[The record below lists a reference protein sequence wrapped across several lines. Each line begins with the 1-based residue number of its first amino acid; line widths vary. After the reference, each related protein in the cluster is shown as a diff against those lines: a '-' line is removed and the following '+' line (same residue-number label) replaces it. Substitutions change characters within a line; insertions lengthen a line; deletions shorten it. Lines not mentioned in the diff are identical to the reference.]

1 MLVDI
6 YVVCGYVAGD
16 NSYPLISFTT
26 KEEALR
32 HIKIFEK
39 DHKNGNFTIQKIA
52 LKKDDK

>member
-6 YVVCGYVAGD
+6 YIVCGNVAGND
-16 NSYPLISFTT
+16 SYPLIAFTT

-39 DHKNGNFTIQKIA
+39 DDKNRNFTIQKIA
-52 LKKDDK
+52 LKKDDE